1 MCVMLVNLASIH
13 GQHVVLLVLDVCE
26 LFILIHSNVVA
37 GPNADLL
44 KKIIVGYACSFMRKN
59 FRQPETIT
67 CIPHNRLLRV
77 GMTYEI

>member
-1 MCVMLVNLASIH
+1 VMLVNLASIH

-44 KKIIVGYACSFMRKN
+44 KKLINSTATASL
-59 FRQPETIT
+59 
-67 CIPHNRLLRV
+67 PHQ
-77 GMTYEI
+77 